1 MEHPEPEI
9 RTWLAVPHDDHQA
22 AVTAGGKLADGLNA
36 ITWSKD
42 DQLWYARPG
51 ADPERIKPW
60 LPDRTLRRGGG
71 DPASEFYDAM
81 TSEGLIL
88 KGLPVMDG
96 KRHRVATL
104 EDKSGK
110 QSGVYRGFLDGRP
123 AGWFINYHRAE
134 TEKSVTN
141 WKASGGEADPHVRL
155 HIRAA
160 MRQSQDDAARERAA
174 TYAAQT
180 AKARALYDRL
190 PPADPAHP
198 YLQRK
203 AITPTDELRQTRNGA
218 LVVPFYDVNGAFQT
232 LQYIPPEGDK
242 YLFKDAPKVGH
253 YLVVGG
259 ALRNGEPILY
269 AEGYATARS
278 LSMVTDRPV
287 VMTIDAGNML
297 AVASVLKASYPDSA
311 HLFMADVDHA
321 KEKNK
326 GVLSA
331 ERAAAVTGGI
341 VLLPDL
347 TAAEI
352 ERGYTDFNDLH
363 VFRGADRLRE
373 TLLPDIAQALEQLND
388 KDTSM
393 ATPDDAQSA
402 PQVTLPR
409 RPGAA
414 KEKTDEILKLRD
426 EGLKPA
432 QIAEQLGIGQTSVY
446 RILRAQPPAHDAQ
459 ADAVAPVTPEVLST
473 AGLSPKPGPAF
484 ADVPGAQAALPAA
497 AEAGSAPT
505 QLNSSVENPAVSAVP
520 ERISSENRLAD
531 TKVPDMAARAQ
542 ALRDQGHS
550 LAQVAAELN
559 LGVGQTH
566 RLLQT
571 SVSSDTEKP
580 VPEAATSTEPLP
592 AIPGAEPA
600 GASEQSSTSAGV
612 GSTTAPQATARAERV
627 ENEPNQTA
635 GEAVDQAEA
644 FLNEWARDIET
655 QFPPQNDRVES
666 EFAGEFA
673 NVETRMRVLLN
684 NADTL
689 STEQFTSQFS
699 RLMTERKALTGIWM
713 SSGEVDSGAEPDK
726 DCIALEKQLEAKMEQ
741 KFAPEKGAS
750 TASVPG
756 EENAILTGPRRMT
769 PSDEPVPEALR
780 RIDLDKLLS
789 RMTDELHPDGKSV
802 LFKLDG
808 EHAFTD
814 YGNRLVMAEGASHHE
829 EKVLA
834 ALLTAAQYYHGR
846 IELTG
851 SDAFKSYAISLIV
864 AHNLDVTMKVASQQA
879 ELTAARRAAGQPD
892 GPADAVAGTDPG
904 PVPVKSASAWETP
917 PVAPNSATATQLR
930 TEPVTAA
937 QHSGAPA
944 PVMPPATDNPTIKP
958 SVHTPAEK
966 AREPVTGKVT
976 ACGQAPFRFE
986 AGETDSTFITLRNK
1000 EGTQTFWGKELAGLL
1015 RETRLEPGR
1024 MVTLQWHGKQPVT
1037 VKVPKKDENGV
1048 VTHYDSVDTHRNQ
1061 WSLTPVG
1068 GERVQ
1073 TGSDQ
1078 LVKMAA
1084 FDAARFTQV
1093 QLDVVT
1099 RLGLEM
1105 PAPPVTADGLYW
1117 LRPDGQGSQNPG
1129 DALSAARPVVND
1141 KAGAPVMSSW
1151 AADGTPDLYLVQGD
1165 GHYLQGV
1172 VRREGEYQHVLVSLP
1187 DSKEAPPMVF
1197 NLLTPDGAVPLGS
1210 GNGIN
1215 RANGN
1220 PVPRENVVVRLQGD
1234 NQVRIA
1240 KLDAP
1245 SELSPM
1251 LHARLGFDERYK
1263 VEAGFPKERPAAA
1276 PQAAPVTPQR
1286 PV

>member
-1 MEHPEPEI
+1 MEHTEPEMRI
-9 RTWLAVPHDDHQA
+9 WLAIPHDDRLK
-22 AVTAGGKLADGLNA
+22 AVAAGGKLADGQNA

-42 DQLWYARPG
+42 DLLWYARPG

-60 LPDRTLRRGGG
+60 LPDRTLRSGGG
-71 DPASEFYDAM
+71 DPESEFYDAL

-88 KGLPVMDG
+88 NGLPVMDG
-96 KRHRVATL
+96 KRQRVATV
-104 EDKSGK
+104 EDKDGK
-110 QSGVYRGFLDGRP
+110 KSGVYRGFLDGRP

-141 WKASGGEADPHVRL
+141 WKARGGDADPHIRL
-155 HIRAA
+155 HIRAG
-160 MRQSQDDAARERAA
+160 MRQSQDDAVRERAM
-174 TYAAQT
+174 TYATQT
-180 AKARALYDRL
+180 AKAQALYARL
-190 PPADPAHP
+190 PPADPQHP

-203 AITPTDELRQTRNGA
+203 RITPTDDLRQTRNGA
-218 LVVPFYDVNGAFQT
+218 LVVPFHDVDGTFRT
-232 LQYIPPEGDK
+232 LQYIPPEGEK
-242 YLFKDAPKVGH
+242 YLFTDAPKVGH
-253 YLVVGG
+253 FLVVGG
-259 ALRNGEPILY
+259 ALRDGEPILY

-278 LSMVTDRPV
+278 LNQASDLPV
-287 VMTIDAGNML
+287 VMTIDAGNMVN
-297 AVASVLKASYPDSA
+297 VATVLYARYPNSP
-311 HLFMADVDHA
+311 HLFMADMDSA
-321 KEKNK
+321 KDVNK
-326 GVLSA
+326 GMLSA
-331 ERAAAVTGGI
+331 MK
-341 VLLPDL
+341 
-347 TAAEI
+347 AAEHTHGTAI
-352 ERGYTDFNDLH
+352 VPEFTPAEVAQGLTDFNDLH
-363 VFRGADRLRE
+363 QSRGLDGLRAFLVTHLTPALVTYHQKDNLMSTPSDVENSSEQSGPASPAAE
-373 TLLPDIAQALEQLND
+373 TPAKPRSGSAKE
-388 KDTSM
+388 K
-393 ATPDDAQSA
+393 A
-402 PQVTLPR
+402 PQVRALAEE
-409 RPGAA
+409 GMGNAEIAA
-414 KEKTDEILKLRD
+414 R
-426 EGLKPA
+426 
-432 QIAEQLGIGQTSVY
+432 LGIGLSSVY
-446 RILRAQPPAHDAQ
+446 RILKAP
-459 ADAVAPVTPEVLST
+459 ADAADKPSEATVPVPGIETEPVVNTDINAPAVEQTAFQVNVPEERPVVSTVSNEVLSESLLADSSKDT
-473 AGLSPKPGPAF
+473 AEPDIA
-484 ADVPGAQAALPAA
+484 AQAQ
-497 AEAGSAPT
+497 S
-505 QLNSSVENPAVSAVP
+505 
-520 ERISSENRLAD
+520 
-531 TKVPDMAARAQ
+531 
-542 ALRDQGHS
+542 LRQQGLS

-559 LGVGQTH
+559 MGVSQTH

-571 SVSSDTEKP
+571 LESPEVPDT
-580 VPEAATSTEPLP
+580 ATSDSPISAETLP
-592 AIPGAEPA
+592 ISPGAEPPVA
-600 GASEQSSTSAGV
+600 PEPATLNTGAEEAISPLN
-612 GSTTAPQATARAERV
+612 TAQAERAES
-627 ENEPNQTA
+627 ESAQTA
-635 GEAVDQAEA
+635 GEAVNQAEA
-644 FLNEWARDIET
+644 FLNERARDIEMPY
-655 QFPPQNDRVES
+655 PPREDGSES

-673 NVETRMRVLLN
+673 NVETRMRMLLN
-684 NADTL
+684 HADTL

-713 SSGEVDSGAEPDK
+713 SSDEVDIGAPDK
-726 DCIALEKQLEAKMEQ
+726 DCIALEKQLEAKMEH
-741 KFAPEKGAS
+741 KFAPEQGAP

-756 EENAILTGPRRMT
+756 EEDAILTGPRRMT

-808 EHAFTD
+808 EPAFTD

-892 GPADAVAGTDPG
+892 TPADAVAGTDPG
-904 PVPVKSASAWETP
+904 PAPVKSQTVWKTPPVTSFAEPVTPTRSEPMTASRGDALQAQETP
-917 PVAPNSATATQLR
+917 PEKES
-930 TEPVTAA
+930 
-937 QHSGAPA
+937 S
-944 PVMPPATDNPTIKP
+944 TIKP

-986 AGETDSTFITLRNK
+986 TGETENTFITLRNK
-1000 EGTQTFWGKELAGLL
+1000 EGSQTFWGKELAGLL

-1024 MVTLQWHGKQPVT
+1024 MVTLQWHGKKPVT

-1048 VTHYDSVDTHRNQ
+1048 VMRYDSVDTHRNQ

-1068 GERVQ
+1068 GDRVQ

-1078 LVKMAA
+1078 LVTMAA

-1093 QLDVVT
+1093 QHAVVT
-1099 RLGLEM
+1099 RLGLDM
-1105 PAPPVTADGLYW
+1105 PAPPVPADGLYW

-1129 DALSAARPVVND
+1129 DALSAPRPEIND

-1151 AADGTPDLYLVQGD
+1151 AEDGSVDLYLVQGD

-1172 VRREGEYQHVLVSLP
+1172 VRREDEYQHVLVSMP

-1197 NLLTPDGAVPLGS
+1197 NVLTPDGVVPVGS

-1215 RANGN
+1215 RANSN

-1234 NQVRIA
+1234 EQQRIA
-1240 KLDAP
+1240 KLEVP
-1245 SELSPM
+1245 SEMSPV

-1263 VEAGFPKERPAAA
+1263 AEAGFPKELPAAA
-1276 PQAAPVTPQR
+1276 PQAAPVTPLR